1 MVGTQA
7 GLCVSN
13 YNPKLRHYHLFHF
26 IDILSHIPYIHANF
40 VKKKSPI
47 RPKSSRRSPLRP
59 TIAEIDLQ
67 AIAFNLKGVRARV
80 GRNVRIMA
88 VVKANAYGHGIEG
101 VSKYVER
108 SLADYFGVAFV
119 EEGTALRRAGIRKP
133 VHVFALP
140 SPNQASLFVD
150 GRLEPTVCTAGN
162 IRVLQS
168 AAARGRRTLAVHVKI
183 DTGMNRIGVKR
194 GVLPELLKELGKA
207 NRVEIKGVF
216 THFAN
221 SDEKEK
227 GFMNEQLREF
237 ESALE
242 YLSGQ
247 KVEPELIHCAN
258 SAAILDAPQTYF
270 SMVRPGVMMYGC
282 YPSRTTSESIPLR
295 PAMTI
300 KTRTAL
306 VKWIEQGES
315 VSYGRRYYAARRTKI
330 ATLPIGYADG
340 FSRLL
345 SGKATAL
352 IGGKEYPVAGTI
364 CMDQLMVDV
373 GEDDVAEGAEAIL
386 VGSQGERN
394 IGLGDLAGKIGTIPY
409 EICCAISSRVPRV
422 YRS

>member
-1 MVGTQA
+1 MK
-7 GLCVSN
+7 N
-13 YNPKLRHYHLFHF
+13 
-26 IDILSHIPYIHANF
+26 
-40 VKKKSPI
+40 KSPI
-47 RPKSSRRSPLRP
+47 RSKSSRRPPLRP

-80 GRNVRIMA
+80 GHDVRIMA

-108 SLADYFGVAFV
+108 SLADYFGVAFA
-119 EEGTALRRAGIRKP
+119 EEGLALRKAGIRKP

-140 SPNQASLFVD
+140 APSQASLFVD
-150 GRLEPTVCTAGN
+150 GKLEPTVCTPEN
-162 IRVLQS
+162 VRVLQS
-168 AAARGRRTLAVHVKI
+168 AAARGKRTLPIHVKI

-194 GVLPELLKELGKA
+194 SILPDLLKAIAKA
-207 NRVEIKGVF
+207 SRLEIKGIF

-221 SDEKEK
+221 SDERDK

-282 YPSRTTSESIPLR
+282 YPSRTTSESIPLK
-295 PAMTI
+295 PAMAI
-300 KTRTAL
+300 KTRVAL
-306 VKWIEQGES
+306 VKWVEQGES
-315 VSYGRRYYAARRTKI
+315 VSYGRRYHAARRTKI
-330 ATLPIGYADG
+330 ATFPIGYADG

-345 SGKATAL
+345 SGKASAL
-352 IGGKEYPVAGTI
+352 IGGKEYPIAGTI

-386 VGSQGERN
+386 VGSQGEKR
-394 IGLGDLAGKIGTIPY
+394 IGLEDLAAKIGTIPY

-422 YRS
+422 YQS